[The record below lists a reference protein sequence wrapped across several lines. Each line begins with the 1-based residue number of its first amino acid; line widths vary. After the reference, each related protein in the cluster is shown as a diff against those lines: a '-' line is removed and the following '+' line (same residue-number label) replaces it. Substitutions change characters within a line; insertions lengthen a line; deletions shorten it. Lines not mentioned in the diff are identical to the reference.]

1 MLILSRITLF
11 TFFKLNLRRLS
22 KEISS
27 WMLPEFTGL
36 FSLGSMQFSWT
47 ALSDSYQNNCMLPH
61 ITKYTCLWNNT
72 LRYLICRHAF
82 LRNVITSYMQNY
94 NIKCI
99 ILQNR
104 LDVNFHY
111 FDNSSYKWSKSG
123 TAFLQIRVKFI
134 SFYPLCHTC
143 T

>member
-1 MLILSRITLF
+1 MFILSMITLF